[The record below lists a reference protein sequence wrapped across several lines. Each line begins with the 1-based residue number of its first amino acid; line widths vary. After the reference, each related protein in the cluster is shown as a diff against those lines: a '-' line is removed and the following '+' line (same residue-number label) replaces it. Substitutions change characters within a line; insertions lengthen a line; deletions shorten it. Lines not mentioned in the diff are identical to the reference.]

1 MSDYEFLLMVRQ
13 AIVNRAA
20 EVFCYNWD
28 NTSSSKLI
36 KEIPDVFSKSDYFRK
51 VDPNEMTVDQLDNLG
66 FQKWD
71 DESGL
76 MLIPLYVYPFLKD
89 EFMCGSISD
98 IAARNIKASDIDT
111 YTRYGCLAYGVL
123 NENKNGS
130 TYCVKC

>member
-28 NTSSSKLI
+28 NNSSSKRI

-98 IAARNIKASDIDT
+98 ICPRLIKVSEIDIDH
-111 YTRYGCLAYGVL
+111 RFGCLAYGVF
-123 NENKNGS
+123 K
-130 TYCVKC
+130 

>member
-28 NTSSSKLI
+28 NTSSSKRI

-111 YTRYGCLAYGVL
+111 DTRSGCLAYGVF
-123 NENKNGS
+123 K
-130 TYCVKC
+130 

>member
-20 EVFCYNWD
+20 EVFNYDWSD
-28 NTSSSKLI
+28 DFSSKRI

-66 FQKWD
+66 FKKWD
-71 DESGL
+71 AKSGL

-98 IAARNIKASDIDT
+98 KDACLMKVSEIDIDH
-111 YTRYGCLAYGVL
+111 RFGCLAYGVF
-123 NENKNGS
+123 K
-130 TYCVKC
+130 

>member
-20 EVFCYNWD
+20 EVFCYNWSND
-28 NTSSSKLI
+28 FSSKRI

-66 FQKWD
+66 FKKWD

-111 YTRYGCLAYGVL
+111 DNRFGCLAYGVF
-123 NENKNGS
+123 K
-130 TYCVKC
+130 

>member
-28 NTSSSKLI
+28 NTSSSKRI

-51 VDPNEMTVDQLDNLG
+51 VDPNEMTVDQLDNLW

-98 IAARNIKASDIDT
+98 IAARNIKASNIDT
-111 YTRYGCLAYGVL
+111 DTRSGCLAYGVS
-123 NENKNGS
+123 K
-130 TYCVKC
+130 

>member
-28 NTSSSKLI
+28 TASSSKRI

-71 DESGL
+71 DESCL

-98 IAARNIKASDIDT
+98 IEARPIKVSDLDT
-111 YTRYGCLAYGVL
+111 DARYGCLAYGVF
-123 NENKNGS
+123 K
-130 TYCVKC
+130 